1 MAFEEQ
7 LPQWENEGTQPPQ
20 SKRVEGWLPNEKPP
34 ASWFNWLFHRTYKA
48 LQELQEKSALNT
60 DLNAL
65 DQTVTSHFAETV
77 KDNVHG
83 LKTTDN
89 VTIYVDATNGND
101 ANPGTQSQP
110 LQTISAAVEKIT
122 NLIIDD
128 NHTVTIQLAPG
139 TYVENVDIRNLI
151 GAGTFYLR
159 GGSDLEEADDYVID
173 GFVRFLGCTCIT
185 YIHGIKVLGSSSMAG
200 AIVFAR
206 CLAGRASNCKVD
218 KTGRINSENNY
229 GVQAGAHSLITVT
242 NSDISNIT
250 GGSNINAAIQCF
262 QTSRIFS
269 LNNTGNNNSVGLRTI
284 AGTIMKSGSQPSGTT
299 AESENEGGVIR

>member
-1 MAFEEQ
+1 
-7 LPQWENEGTQPPQ
+7 PPQ

-34 ASWFNWLFHRTYKA
+34 ASWFNWLLGRTYRVLK
-48 LQELQEKSALNT
+48 ELQEKAALNT

-65 DQTVTSHFAETV
+65 DQTVTSHVAETV

-110 LQTISAAVEKIT
+110 LQTIGAAVEKIT

-173 GFVRFLGCTCIT
+173 GFVRFLGCTCVT
-185 YIHGIKVLGSSSMAG
+185 YTHGIKVLGSSSMAG

-206 CLAGRASNCKVD
+206 CLAGRVSNCKVD

-250 GGSNINAAIQCF
+250 GGSNINVAIQCF

-269 LNNTGNNNSVGLRTI
+269 FDNTGNNNSVGLRAV
-284 AGTIMKSGSQPSGTT
+284 AGTIMKSGSQPSGIT